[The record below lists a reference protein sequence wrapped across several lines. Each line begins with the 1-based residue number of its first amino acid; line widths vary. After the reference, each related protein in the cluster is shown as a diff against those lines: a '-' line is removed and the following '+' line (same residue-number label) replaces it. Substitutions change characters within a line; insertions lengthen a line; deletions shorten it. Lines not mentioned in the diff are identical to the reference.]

1 MEDNKVSSC
10 LMLAVGLYTPV
21 DLSCL
26 FEPEDLKDTGVEFDS
41 HITLFYS
48 QGNIIPYENLLSDIK
63 TVLGDDWNSFNKTMM
78 TTNQRDVIDFFEL
91 SSFENDSDY
100 IILKLKKETDLYD
113 RLRTINKGLRSKYN
127 IKSTFN
133 EYIPHITL
141 AELKPGYASKYLNS
155 PNLELVLK
163 DSKVDIEDFMISY
176 NEKQRFLTNYKC
188 VDRYF
193 RLQEIKRERE
203 ELDKAE

>member
-1 MEDNKVSSC
+1 M
-10 LMLAVGLYTPV
+10 
-21 DLSCL
+21 
-26 FEPEDLKDTGVEFDS
+26 
-41 HITLFYS
+41 
-48 QGNIIPYENLLSDIK
+48 
-63 TVLGDDWNSFNKTMM
+63 
-78 TTNQRDVIDFFEL
+78 
-91 SSFENDSDY
+91 
-100 IILKLKKETDLYD
+100 
-113 RLRTINKGLRSKYN
+113 
-127 IKSTFN
+127 
-133 EYIPHITL
+133 